1 MIKYLVASIIF
12 VVLDGFYIK
21 LIKPWFNSQII
32 SVQGS
37 PLKANM
43 IAVGITYVFLLFG
56 LNYFVIKKNMEPK
69 DAFLYGLVIYAI
81 YDFTNLATLTKW
93 SVSLS
98 IIDTFWGG
106 ILFGLTTLLVKK
118 ILYYIILNDGFSTY

>member
-93 SVSLS
+93 SLSLS
-98 IIDTFWGG
+98 IIDTLWGG

-118 ILYYIILNDGFSTY
+118 ILYYIN